1 MINWKYYWNNYL
13 ETIVYFM
20 NLLWLDPIIT
30 HYDIVGAEFLA
41 GFPYF

>member
-20 NLLWLDPIIT
+20 KTLWPDPIIA
-30 HYDIVGAEFLA
+30 HRDIIGAESLA
-41 GFPYF
+41 GFHYF